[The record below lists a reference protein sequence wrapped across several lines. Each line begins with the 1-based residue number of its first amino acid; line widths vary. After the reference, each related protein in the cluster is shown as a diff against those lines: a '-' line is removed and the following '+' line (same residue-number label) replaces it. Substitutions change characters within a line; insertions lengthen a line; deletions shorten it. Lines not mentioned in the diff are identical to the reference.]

1 MTGDAGKWLEIS
13 TSRHLASLLTGWVSA
28 PSNDSANDCRLCWQ
42 RAVILPATFQA
53 DDAQSLFKVAVMA
66 GNGSTQR
73 FCASSRY
80 EGWTEYGALIVRLQ
94 TSQPVDKEIICNYL
108 RKTQLTK
115 VVGSNLPAGSAMP
128 STLWRDKTQIWIT
141 ENALE
146 NMQ

>member
-1 MTGDAGKWLEIS
+1 
-13 TSRHLASLLTGWVSA
+13 
-28 PSNDSANDCRLCWQ
+28 
-42 RAVILPATFQA
+42 
-53 DDAQSLFKVAVMA
+53 MA

-94 TSQPVDKEIICNYL
+94 TSQPVDKEIICNYS

-115 VVGSNLPAGSAMP
+115 VADSNLPAGSAMP
-128 STLWRDKTQIWIT
+128 STLWRDKTQIWNT